1 MPGSVALAVKQMTRG
16 EIVSVRQND
25 VQKYL
30 VQLESM
36 MRVEGNDEW
45 EKIPIGNSEEDMEVR
60 VTTVSQI
67 SAPSFNLVSVSL
79 SQS

>member
-60 VTTVSQI
+60 VTTVTRI
-67 SAPSFNLVSVSL
+67 SAPSFNRVSVSL